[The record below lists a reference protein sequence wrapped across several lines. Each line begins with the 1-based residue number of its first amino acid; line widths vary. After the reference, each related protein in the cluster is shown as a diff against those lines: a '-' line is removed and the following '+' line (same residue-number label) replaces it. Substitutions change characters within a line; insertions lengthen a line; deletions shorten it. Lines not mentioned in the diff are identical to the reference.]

1 MKTRKSAS
9 DQFQRKKNTS
19 TVTQD
24 VALKALAAILS
35 SLQLD
40 DETENENEKNLDDT
54 QSTIIFDD
62 SQQNHSQSSS
72 QKSTQNP
79 KQR

>member
-1 MKTRKSAS
+1 MKTWKSAS

-19 TVTQD
+19 AVTKD

-40 DETENENEKNLDDT
+40 DENNKEEENENEKNLDVT

-72 QKSTQNP
+72 Q
-79 KQR
+79 